1 MMKKICDRCGKEIPL
16 VSSLANVCKSTTVF
30 PIIDMTVRE
39 QWAFDS
45 KHLDLCYDCR
55 VAIMNFINSKEGR

>member
-16 VSSLANVCKSTTVF
+16 VSPMANVCKSSTVF
-30 PIIDMTVRE
+30 PIVDMTVRE

-45 KHLDLCYDCR
+45 KHIDLCYDCR